1 MVNMARL
8 RLNHLPYAP
17 SEEDDEVSA
26 YQDAV
31 TAINMI
37 ATNPK
42 TEEVRQELEALRA
55 LIKLLTS
62 KLPKQEG
69 ADETG

>member
-1 MVNMARL
+1 MG
-8 RLNHLPYAP
+8 
-17 SEEDDEVSA
+17 A
-26 YQDAV
+26 YQDAT

-55 LIKLLTS
+55 LIELLAE
-62 KLPKQEG
+62 KLPAE
-69 ADETG
+69 DRDYETER